1 MIQTNSTTAAGGK
14 KLLRLC
20 RVWVSVCVLRA
31 WVLLLLCL
39 CMFLCSTIPI
49 YLCTLVH
56 NKWELHISRHNN
68 KAACYGDASWHSDY
82 LFDEN
87 LKNFDKVLSTLCIE
101 DNHAIIINVVVFW
114 IIQVYNIKTRQH
126 YMKLSFVA
134 FLSLWWFQ
142 RFTKLCFY
150 DMIKSVETESLF
162 DSLFLADN
170 ASYIGISANIDI
182 ILSLC

>member
-20 RVWVSVCVLRA
+20 RVWVCVWVLLA
-31 WVLLLLCL
+31 SVLLLLCL

-101 DNHAIIINVVVFW
+101 DNHAIIISVVVFGLFKF
-114 IIQVYNIKTRQH
+114 IMRNKNKTTY

-134 FLSLWWFQ
+134 FFNLWWFQ
-142 RFTKLCFY
+142 RFTKVCFY
-150 DMIKSVETESLF
+150 DMIKCAETDSLF
-162 DSLFLADN
+162 DSWFLADN
-170 ASYIGISANIDI
+170 ASYIWH
-182 ILSLC
+182 

>member
-1 MIQTNSTTAAGGK
+1 MFCVFPLPEMIQTTSTAAGGK

-20 RVWVSVCVLRA
+20 RVWVCVCVLLA

-101 DNHAIIINVVVFW
+101 DNHAIIISVVVFGLFEF
-114 IIQVYNIKTRQH
+114 IMRIKTRQH
-126 YMKLSFVA
+126 ITWNYHLWH
-134 FLSLWWFQ
+134 SLLWSDFNEV
-142 RFTKLCFY
+142 TKVCCLWH
-150 DMIKSVETESLF
+150 D
-162 DSLFLADN
+162 
-170 ASYIGISANIDI
+170 
-182 ILSLC
+182 